1 MEQIFREQYPDG
13 SHTVYAKYSQKGDLT
28 LSSHHFGGD
37 VESFWGNDEFEF
49 YLTIPKDEMPKFVVE
64 LLAKGFNTAEKFG
77 VHPLKEMCEAKG
89 IKYSTYSYV

>member
-28 LSSHHFGGD
+28 VSSHHFGSD

-64 LLAKGFNTAEKFG
+64 LLAKGFNTEGKFG
-77 VHPLKEMCEAKG
+77 IHQLKEMCEAKG
-89 IKYSTYSYV
+89 IKYSTHIHV